1 MNDTTNLNSGSDDE
15 VQFIASVKTTTP
27 KTGRFILSED
37 AVKIIESGNWLTDH
51 IIGAAHSVLETNSLT
66 SVEWKIQLWVQST
79 ISLYKGESSP
89 KCSVLEVV
97 TGYWLRTSDAPV
109 HLRFARMTAFCRGRI
124 QLAVKQQ
131 IASIIYEEGTE
142 SFKIVV
148 PKVQR
153 QNNYHDCGVFAIAF
167 LVSLLHGVNPSDL
180 TFDNGEMKKHLI
192 KSLKG
197 AFFQPFPL
205 SQVQEQRTQEQVFVQ
220 DVPVIC
226 DCRMPW
232 DKSAGKSPSMWCAQ
246 CNICKEWY
254 HRKCVPFIPHMIFKG
269 SNATWR
275 CPKCQTALKE
285 EENKRPSI

>member
-1 MNDTTNLNSGSDDE
+1 
-15 VQFIASVKTTTP
+15 
-27 KTGRFILSED
+27 
-37 AVKIIESGNWLTDH
+37 
-51 IIGAAHSVLETNSLT
+51 
-66 SVEWKIQLWVQST
+66 
-79 ISLYKGESSP
+79 
-89 KCSVLEVV
+89 
-97 TGYWLRTSDAPV
+97 
-109 HLRFARMTAFCRGRI
+109 MTAFCRGRI

-131 IASIIYEEGTE
+131 IASIIYEEGK

-148 PKVQR
+148 LKVQR

-254 HRKCVPFIPHMIFKG
+254 HRKCVPSIPHMIFKG